1 MIQYAKKN
9 NLSSI
14 HIDFSFYKFIRL
26 RSFVCVPVPS
36 VSSKTSADAIY
47 HYSLGVLLRLDGK
60 IEEATNE
67 LKKAVAADPGSSYL
81 LTELVSLYTEQGDL
95 NEAISLAKKC
105 FLKILIIS
113 NSI

>member
-1 MIQYAKKN
+1 MIQYAKKT

-26 RSFVCVPVPS
+26 QSFVCGS
-36 VSSKTSADAIY
+36 G
-47 HYSLGVLLRLDGK
+47 SLCIVNNIIRCDLSLFSGVLLRLDGK

-67 LKKAVAADPGSSYL
+67 LKQAVAADPGSSYL

-95 NEAISLAKKC
+95 NSAISSAKKC
-105 FLKILIIS
+105 FLKILTIS